1 MYEGTLEQ
9 IIKNN
14 DEWGEYRLLRAKKNE
29 IDVDN
34 RKDKDQFEFNK
45 QF

>member
-1 MYEGTLEQ
+1 MGRVQ
-9 IIKNN
+9 IVT
-14 DEWGEYRLLRAKKNE
+14 GEKNE
-29 IDVDN
+29 VDVDN